1 MILSITTKVKITI
14 KLSLKTMNSFIFSES
29 QKENKSDKKRNF
41 DKELNIEVETFLYDE
56 MKEFSDGENS
66 RYKMFLDFFQDVDG
80 LGISLRERSKLKL
93 DDYNFCY
100 GEIEYI
106 SFVEVKKATRCHSIS
121 ILIDLQLFF
130 DDFFLLFTIYF
141 LLLTTISWR
150 L

>member
-1 MILSITTKVKITI
+1 M
-14 KLSLKTMNSFIFSES
+14 LKTIYSFIFSES

-106 SFVEVKKATRCHSIS
+106 SFVEVKKATRCHCIS

-130 DDFFLLFTIYF
+130 DDFFLLFTFYYHICHSIILKIFFSYF
-141 LLLTTISWR
+141 CFQ
-150 L
+150 

>member
-1 MILSITTKVKITI
+1 M
-14 KLSLKTMNSFIFSES
+14 LKTIYFFIFSES

-106 SFVEVKKATRCHSIS
+106 SFVEVKKATRCHCIT
-121 ILIDLQLFF
+121 ILIDL
-130 DDFFLLFTIYF
+130 
-141 LLLTTISWR
+141 R
-150 L
+150 